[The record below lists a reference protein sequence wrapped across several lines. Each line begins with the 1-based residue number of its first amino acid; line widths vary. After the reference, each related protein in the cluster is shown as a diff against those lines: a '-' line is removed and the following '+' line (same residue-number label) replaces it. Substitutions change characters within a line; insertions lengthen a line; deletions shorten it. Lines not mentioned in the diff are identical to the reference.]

1 MQRSWLNQFCKT
13 AVLRQL
19 RSLKSGELTLVCG
32 EQTHRF
38 GDSSSDL
45 QATLHIR
52 DDRFFRRI
60 AFGGGLGAAESLMD
74 GEWTCDDL
82 AAMVRIFIRN
92 SSISTGLDRGWAWL
106 VQSFARIQYWLR
118 SNNLTN
124 ARRNIREHYDLGNN
138 FFRLFLDETLSYS
151 SALFHN
157 AHSTL
162 HEASVAKMRHACRKL
177 DLQPGDHLL
186 EIGTGWGGLAIHAA
200 ENHGCRV
207 TSTTISAEQHELA
220 SERVRA
226 AGLQDRVD
234 IKQLDYRELHGQY
247 DKLVSIEMIEAVGR
261 KFLDTYF
268 RQCSQLL
275 RPDGVMVLQAIV
287 IRDQLYERHSR
298 SVDFIG
304 KYIFPGG
311 FLPSVAAMTDS
322 LARCT
327 DLRVCHVEEMSAHYV
342 RTLQEWRQRFWQ
354 NIAEVRAQGFDERFI
369 RMWDYY
375 FQYCEAAFAERQVNV
390 VQMTLGKPGYLGSGS
405 AAAGMRSGIH
415 VTPHHRHPVVPC
427 AESR

>member
-1 MQRSWLNQFCKT
+1 MQRSWLNSLCKS

-19 RSLKSGELTLVCG
+19 RSLKGGELTLICG
-32 EQTHRF
+32 VETHRF
-38 GDSSSDL
+38 GDTLSDL
-45 QATLHIR
+45 RATLHIR
-52 DDRFFRRI
+52 DDHFFRRI

-82 AAMVRIFIRN
+82 TAMVRIFIRN

-118 SNNLTN
+118 RNNLTN
-124 ARRNIREHYDLGNN
+124 SRRNIRDHYDLGND

-151 SALFHN
+151 SALFPGEQT
-157 AHSTL
+157 SL
-162 HEASVAKMRHACRKL
+162 HEASLAKLRHVCRKL
-177 DLQPGDHLL
+177 ELQPRDHLL
-186 EIGTGWGGLAIHAA
+186 EIGTGWGGLALYAA
-200 ENHGCRV
+200 ENYGCRV
-207 TSTTISAEQHELA
+207 TSTTISAEQHDLA
-220 SERVRA
+220 RDRIQA
-226 AGLQDRVD
+226 ANLQDRVS
-234 IKQLDYRELHGQY
+234 IERLDYRELQGKY

-261 KFLDTYF
+261 QFLDTYF

-311 FLPSVAAMTDS
+311 FLPSVAAITHS

-342 RTLQEWRQRFWQ
+342 RTLQAWRQRFWE
-354 NIAEVRAQGFDERFI
+354 NIAEVRAQGFDERFV

-390 VQMTLGKPGYLGSGS
+390 VQMTLGKPEYLGSGQATQS
-405 AAAGMRSGIH
+405 LAREAKVITTRSRI
-415 VTPHHRHPVVPC
+415 TEPC
-427 AESR
+427 AEVR

>member
-1 MQRSWLNQFCKT
+1 MQRSWLNQLCKN

-19 RSLKSGELTLVCG
+19 QSLKGGELTLICG
-32 EQTHRF
+32 EETLRF
-38 GDSSSDL
+38 GDRLSDL
-45 QATLHIR
+45 RATLHIHN
-52 DDRFFRRI
+52 DHFFRRI

-74 GEWTCDDL
+74 GEWSCDDL

-124 ARRNIREHYDLGNN
+124 ARRNIREHYDLGND

-151 SALFHN
+151 SALFPD
-157 AHSTL
+157 AHTSL
-162 HEASVAKMRHACRKL
+162 HDASIAKLRHVCRKL
-177 DLQPGDHLL
+177 DLQPRDHLL
-186 EIGTGWGGLAIHAA
+186 EIGTGWGGLALHAA
-200 ENHGCRV
+200 ENYGCRV
-207 TSTTISAEQHELA
+207 TSTTISAEQHDLA
-220 SERVRA
+220 TQRIRA
-226 AGLQDRVD
+226 ANLQDRVS
-234 IKQLDYRELHGQY
+234 IEQLDYRELQGKF

-311 FLPSVAAMTDS
+311 FLPSISAMTDS
-322 LARCT
+322 IARCT
-327 DLRVCHVEEMSAHYV
+327 DLRVCHVEEMSSHYV
-342 RTLQEWRQRFWQ
+342 RTLQAWRQRFWE
-354 NIAEVRAQGFDERFI
+354 NIGEVRAQGFDDRFI

-375 FQYCEAAFAERQVNV
+375 FQYCEGAFAERQVNV
-390 VQMTLGKPGYLGSGS
+390 VQMTLGKPEYLGSGQATQS
-405 AAAGMRSGIH
+405 ASRVATVIIPRKRI
-415 VTPHHRHPVVPC
+415 
-427 AESR
+427 AEQCVEGR

>member
-1 MQRSWLNQFCKT
+1 MH
-13 AVLRQL
+13 
-19 RSLKSGELTLVCG
+19 SLKNGELTLQCG
-32 EQTHRF
+32 TDEHRF
-38 GDSSSDL
+38 GDASTDL
-45 QATLHIR
+45 CATLQIR

-74 GEWTCDDL
+74 GEWSCDDL
-82 AAMVRIFIRN
+82 TALVRIFIRN

-106 VQSFARIQYWLR
+106 VQSLARIEYWLR
-118 SNNLTN
+118 KNNLTN
-124 ARRNIREHYDLGNN
+124 ARRNIRDHYDLGND

-151 SALFHN
+151 SALFPD
-157 AHSTL
+157 AHTSL
-162 HEASVAKMRHACRKL
+162 HEASLAKLRHVCQRL
-177 DLQPGDHLL
+177 DLQPRDHLL
-186 EIGTGWGGLAIHAA
+186 EIGTGWGGLALHAA
-200 ENHGCRV
+200 ENYGCRV
-207 TSTTISAEQHELA
+207 TSTTISAEQHDLA
-220 SERVRA
+220 QARIRSA
-226 AGLQDRVD
+226 NLQDRVN
-234 IKQLDYRELHGQY
+234 IEKLDYRELQGKY

-261 KFLDTYF
+261 QFLDTYF

-275 RPDGVMVLQAIV
+275 RSDGVMVLQAIV

-311 FLPSVAAMTDS
+311 FLPSVAAITSS

-327 DLRVCHVEEMSAHYV
+327 DLRVCQVEEMSAHYV
-342 RTLQEWRQRFWQ
+342 RTLQAWRQRFWQ

-390 VQMTLGKPGYLGSGS
+390 VQMTLGKPEYLGCSQSHPS
-405 AAAGMRSGIH
+405 AARGVHH
-415 VTPHHRHPVVPC
+415 VTNRPC
-427 AESR
+427 AATPCADVK